1 MEEVLTAL
9 AVAVVLAAKVVV
21 AQMEELITPMA
32 VMDYHLTFLA
42 LPIILLAVAVA
53 VATVLLVVTE
63 ALVAVA
69 VALLAPLQV
78 ALA

>member
-1 MEEVLTAL
+1 M
-9 AVAVVLAAKVVV
+9 AVA
-21 AQMEELITPMA
+21 IT
-32 VMDYHLTFLA
+32 
-42 LPIILLAVAVA
+42 
-53 VATVLLVVTE
+53 LLVVTE